1 LESFLRLGDIL
12 ANMRIVLRGKIHRAV
27 VTQADP
33 DYVGSIIIDR
43 SLLEDADIWPGE
55 KVLVSDVNNGARF
68 ETYAVAG
75 EPSSGVVCVN
85 GAAARLVRL
94 GDRIIIMAFELTDVP
109 IEPRIVLVDDRNRR
123 IKVLR
128 APGPG

>member
-1 LESFLRLGDIL
+1 
-12 ANMRIVLRGKIHRAV
+12 MRIVLRGKIHRAV

-55 KVLVSDVNNGARF
+55 KVLVSDINNGARF

-75 EPSSGVVCVN
+75 EPGSGVVCVN
-85 GAAARLVRL
+85 GAAARLVSV

-109 IEPRIVLVDDRNRR
+109 IEPTIVLVDDRNHCTK
-123 IKVLR
+123 ILR

>member
-1 LESFLRLGDIL
+1 
-12 ANMRIVLRGKIHRAV
+12 MRIVLRGKIHRAV

-33 DYVGSIIIDR
+33 YYVGSIIIDR